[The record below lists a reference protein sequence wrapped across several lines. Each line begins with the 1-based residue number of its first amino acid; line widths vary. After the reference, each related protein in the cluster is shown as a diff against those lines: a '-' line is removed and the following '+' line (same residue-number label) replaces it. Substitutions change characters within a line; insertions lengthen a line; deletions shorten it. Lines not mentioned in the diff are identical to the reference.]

1 MFALVEGV
9 GQPQPVKD
17 ETGVVDRFVGVLLK
31 AAQIVGPG
39 TTMRSGCATHE
50 EQDRTE
56 HSSGRP
62 LH

>member
-1 MFALVEGV
+1 
-9 GQPQPVKD
+9 
-17 ETGVVDRFVGVLLK
+17 LK